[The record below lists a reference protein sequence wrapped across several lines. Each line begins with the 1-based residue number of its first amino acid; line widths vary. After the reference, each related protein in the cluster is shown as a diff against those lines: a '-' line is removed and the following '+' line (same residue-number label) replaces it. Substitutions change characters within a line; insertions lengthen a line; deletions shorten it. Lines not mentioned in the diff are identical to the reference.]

1 MAAAGLPRARE
12 QRIAAT
18 PPGVYRYR
26 IRGAVSIEG
35 QRRRPLGRGMEIRVS
50 APRRSGDLTCIR
62 VQHYFPGMAS
72 ATTTVGLLGG
82 RAFLLG
88 ADTRLA
94 AAGLRPLRIDLHQS
108 RPLLIGD
115 LDSVSASLAY
125 TGTAT
130 GETEYA
136 TFSAPVVGRYAY
148 EVVGLRRLRIGS
160 RRLTALGIEQ
170 RAALESEDVTATQR
184 GISWLSTARQLIL
197 AEDVEQS
204 ITAGSRTVRTTYRSV
219 LRSTRPGVCC
229 SP

>member
-160 RRLTALGIEQ
+160 RRWASSSGRRSRARMSQ
-170 RAALESEDVTATQR
+170 RRSAAS
-184 GISWLSTARQLIL
+184 
-197 AEDVEQS
+197 
-204 ITAGSRTVRTTYRSV
+204 AGCR
-219 LRSTRPGVCC
+219 RPA
-229 SP
+229 S